1 MADIEIVASA
11 VGFDQVNKALD
22 TTTKGLDDTAKSAK
36 IAGDALN
43 TSLKPGAAQAN
54 QSLTNLN
61 RVVQDAPFGF
71 VGIANNINPLVESF
85 GRLKAETGST
95 GGAIKAL
102 LGGLTGASGL
112 GLAFAAVTSA
122 VTFAQIGL
130 SSWTRGSEKAK
141 QAADEQAK
149 ALDSVYQ
156 AQSKEG
162 TQVISL
168 IAVLSSETET
178 RQRKLDA
185 IKELNKISPETFGN
199 LKLEKD
205 AVIGLDT
212 AYKNWLENQK
222 AVIAAKVIQAKIDK
236 VIEEQLKQQGIT
248 ETGIAKKFGLSTDAL
263 KQKIISQENYIKNAK
278 LEGNALIVSTNLL
291 NSYKKQLKESEDKAN
306 GLSGQ
311 LQDLA
316 AQLQEVSKGIK
327 VDPTKEIKK
336 KTKDVQTLAEYL
348 AAFRESVKDEIN
360 IGIAVGDP
368 RFTERLKL
376 FQGAIEGVISKFN
389 QDPKSKLVIGLQAE
403 QARLELE
410 KFAFE
415 APNVVQRKVDTTKPV
430 DLSKLLKLDTSKL
443 LKNIP
448 PLKLDTWFTRTQEDF
463 NKAFAD
469 FNATVLEESIITFA
483 DSIGGIITGQ
493 LTFGDAFKA
502 VFASLGDNIKQL
514 GQQLIKIA
522 ILTKIA
528 QEQLFTNPTAALAAG
543 IGLVVLGSVLKNLM
557 TSKKA
562 FATGTS
568 FAPGGLALVGER
580 GPELVNVPRGSQ
592 VIPAAQTAT
601 MLGARNDIQ
610 VYGVIRGQDIY
621 ISNKR
626 YSQTY
631 NRQT

>member
-36 IAGDALN
+36 KAGDALN
-43 TSLKPGAAQAN
+43 NGLKPGAAQAN
-54 QSLTNLN
+54 NAMVNLG

-71 VGIANNINPLVESF
+71 IGVANNIDPLLGSF
-85 GRLKAETGST
+85 TRLKEETGSV
-95 GGAIKAL
+95 GGALKAL
-102 LGGLTGASGL
+102 GGSLMGGG
-112 GLAFAAVTSA
+112 GLAFAVSAVTSLLVVFGDSLGGTSKSLDQVSDSTDDFINQMNA
-122 VTFAQIGL
+122 ARTNLDALLFSIETANKIKSIDFKIANSDKFAQSTFDAANNVDLLDKKLVALADQYKEL
-130 SSWTRGSEKAK
+130 SSNIINVEREYDKLRQTEEGTNLPVTLNEASKAASGLTEDAK
-141 QAADEQAK
+141 ALVSQFSKLKDEQAK
-149 ALDSVYQ
+149 VNTDMMKYPELIKLAKKEQQLAIVE
-156 AQSKEG
+156 AERSKKAEKD
-162 TQVISL
+162 
-168 IAVLSSETET
+168 
-178 RQRKLDA
+178 KLD
-185 IKELNKISPETFGN
+185 T
-199 LKLEKD
+199 LEK
-205 AVIGLDT
+205 
-212 AYKNWLENQK
+212 
-222 AVIAAKVIQAKIDK
+222 
-236 VIEEQLKQQGIT
+236 
-248 ETGIAKKFGLSTDAL
+248 
-263 KQKIISQENYIKNAK
+263 
-278 LEGNALIVSTNLL
+278 
-291 NSYKKQLKESEDKAN
+291 
-306 GLSGQ
+306 
-311 LQDLA
+311 
-316 AQLQEVSKGIK
+316 
-327 VDPTKEIKK
+327 
-336 KTKDVQTLAEYL
+336 YL
-348 AAFRESVKDEIN
+348 AKFRESVKDEIN

-389 QDPKSKLVIGLQAE
+389 QDPKSKLVIGLQTE
-403 QARLELE
+403 MARLELE
-410 KFAFE
+410 KFASE

-430 DLSKLLKLDTSKL
+430 DLSKLLKLDTNKL

-502 VFASLGDNIKQL
+502 VFASLADNIKQL